1 MGISYV
7 ALRQMK
13 FGTFK
18 AYGHTYQFY
27 LNRYFIWRK
36 LLNIAVVQNIEVM
49 LGQTE
54 NHFV

>member
-1 MGISYV
+1 MLHLGKWSLV
-7 ALRQMK
+7 HL
-13 FGTFK
+13 K

-27 LNRYFIWRK
+27 LNHYFIWRK